1 MKYLKAVCG
10 DNGDQSAKLE
20 VYEDFD
26 SASRERPIIC
36 KIEFTNVN
44 NVSYIEERQM
54 KIIAIRMQK
63 SNTNF
68 LFYAE
73 PQCDTVKWYQCCVLL
88 FEIPK
93 YGIPEIPKE
102 KTALEQ
108 DTGRSYIV
116 AIYVAMYI
124 VI

>member
-1 MKYLKAVCG
+1 MCG

-20 VYEDFD
+20 VYDNFD
-26 SASRERPIIC
+26 STSREGPIIC
-36 KIEFTNVN
+36 KIEFTNVK

-73 PQCDTVKWYQCCVLL
+73 IQYDTVKWYNCCALL
-88 FEIPK
+88 FKIPK

-102 KTALEQ
+102 KTAL
-108 DTGRSYIV
+108 
-116 AIYVAMYI
+116 A
-124 VI
+124 